1 MPSTSTARFRK
12 LRTCP
17 QTEMLL
23 TFCQGARTAA
33 RAGRVAEHV
42 ESCDFCGAEVQ
53 LLSRYAPPA
62 GALPHAAHTMP
73 THLRRLAEDLLA
85 EPSYN
90 RARFAG
96 SLIEIER
103 LTPEETVSSKP

>member
-17 QTEMLL
+17 QTETLL
-23 TFCQGARTAA
+23 TFCRGAWAAA
-33 RAGRVAEHV
+33 RGGRVAEHV

-53 LLSRYAPPA
+53 MLSRHAPTA
-62 GALPHAAHTMP
+62 DALPLDARALP
-73 THLRRLAEDLLA
+73 EHLRRLAEDVLS

-90 RARFAG
+90 RSRFAE
-96 SLIEIER
+96 SLLEIER
-103 LTPEETVSSKP
+103 MTLTDA

>member
-17 QTEMLL
+17 QTETLL
-23 TFCQGARTAA
+23 TFCRGARTAG

-53 LLSRYAPPA
+53 MLSRHAPPA
-62 GALPHAAHTMP
+62 VALPPDAHALP

-90 RARFAG
+90 RARFAE
-96 SLIEIER
+96 SLLEVER
-103 LTPEETVSSKP
+103 LTPETVSGQ

>member
-1 MPSTSTARFRK
+1 MPATSTARFRK

-17 QTEMLL
+17 QTDTLL

-53 LLSRYAPPA
+53 LLSRHAPTTD
-62 GALPHAAHTMP
+62 ALPCTALTLP
-73 THLRRLAEDLLA
+73 PHLRRLAENILA

-90 RARFAG
+90 RARFAE
-96 SLIEIER
+96 SLLEIER
-103 LTPEETVSSKP
+103 LMPETVSGQ

>member
-1 MPSTSTARFRK
+1 MPATSTARFRK

-17 QTEMLL
+17 QTDTLL

-53 LLSRYAPPA
+53 LLSRHAPA
-62 GALPHAAHTMP
+62 ADALPSAAP
-73 THLRRLAEDLLA
+73 ALPPHLRRLAEDILA

-90 RARFAG
+90 RARFAE
-96 SLIEIER
+96 SLLEIER
-103 LTPEETVSSKP
+103 LTPETVSGQ

>member
-1 MPSTSTARFRK
+1 MPATSTARFRK

-17 QTEMLL
+17 QTDTLL

-42 ESCDFCGAEVQ
+42 ESCDFCGAVVQ
-53 LLSRYAPPA
+53 LLSHHAPTA
-62 GALPHAAHTMP
+62 DALPCAALALP
-73 THLRRLAEDLLA
+73 AHLRQLAEEILA

-90 RARFAG
+90 RARFAE
-96 SLIEIER
+96 SLLEIEH
-103 LTPEETVSSKP
+103 LMPETVSGQ

>member
-17 QTEMLL
+17 QTETLL
-23 TFCQGARTAA
+23 TFYRGARTAA
-33 RAGRVAEHV
+33 RTGRVAEHV

-53 LLSRYAPPA
+53 LLSRHAPTADAPPFN
-62 GALPHAAHTMP
+62 ALTLPAH
-73 THLRRLAEDLLA
+73 LQRLAEDVLS

-90 RARFAG
+90 RARFAE
-96 SLIEIER
+96 SLLEIER
-103 LTPEETVSSKP
+103 VTLTDA